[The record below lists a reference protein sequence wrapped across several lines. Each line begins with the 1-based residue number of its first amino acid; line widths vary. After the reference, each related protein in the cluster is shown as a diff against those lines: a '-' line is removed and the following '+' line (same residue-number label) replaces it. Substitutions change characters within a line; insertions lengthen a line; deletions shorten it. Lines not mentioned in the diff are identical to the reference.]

1 MKPTDRSLAP
11 HRNRLR
17 VAVWLAGFL
26 ALVPL
31 PQLLAQQSNSSQLN
45 WVRRDRNAAT
55 SSTAQ
60 HHLTLAAP
68 VGEPQSTAPTAFSS
82 NAPAVLRWRTPGVSR
97 AAASGTVSDQPV
109 KMITVSQTEPASI
122 QTASQPTLVTD
133 SEIPYRVPAAVNATQ
148 ARTAGSLREPRELPK
163 MDAGRDRL
171 IQLVSQNQDVPDE
184 IVPIEESESGEAA
197 PPDAPL
203 DAAPGSAPSP
213 APAQEPL
220 PPPRSSAAE
229 SAGEDEPESCDRN
242 YNERNCC
249 DDEERCGDARLQ
261 WQRDAL
267 AKISLD
273 ITPQLRPD
281 ELDPFKEESLRN
293 ADLAQ
298 SPVREWRNRQGTVI
312 ATGRLNNIQRGR
324 LLVLDESNQIVK
336 IPFRELSDDDLCFAT
351 AWWRVPNE
359 CTFGDDVYLARN
371 WTPST
376 LTWKATGVC
385 HKPLYFEE
393 PQLERYGH
401 TTGHVVQPF
410 LSGAHFFMNVVTL
423 PYHAGINPPWECQY
437 PLGYYRPG
445 SCAPWLVPPVPLSVR
460 GALWEAGVIAGGV
473 AIIP

>member
-1 MKPTDRSLAP
+1 MKPIDRSGA
-11 HRNRLR
+11 LR
-17 VAVWLAGFL
+17 RDRWRFAVWLAGIL

-31 PQLLAQQSNSSQLN
+31 PPLFAQQSTSQLN

-55 SSTAQ
+55 QTTAQ

-68 VGEPQSTAPTAFSS
+68 TRESQPATSAPSAS
-82 NAPAVLRWRTPGVSR
+82 NSPAVLRWRTPNASR
-97 AAASGTVSDQPV
+97 AAASGRVSDESVKMVTVSRA
-109 KMITVSQTEPASI
+109 EPAPIS
-122 QTASQPTLVTD
+122 TASQPTLVTD
-133 SEIPYRVPAAVNATQ
+133 SEIPYRIPAAEDA
-148 ARTAGSLREPRELPK
+148 AWDREAGPTREPRELPK
-163 MDAGRDRL
+163 VDLGPDRL
-171 IQLVSQNQDVPDE
+171 IQLVSQNQDIPDD
-184 IVPIEESESGEAA
+184 IVPNAEPDVRQTA
-197 PPDAPL
+197 PADDAPHSDL
-203 DAAPGSAPSP
+203 PPAA
-213 APAQEPL
+213 AQEPL
-220 PPPRSSAAE
+220 PPPSSSADE
-229 SAGEDEPESCDRN
+229 SGADETEESCNRT

-249 DDEERCGDARLQ
+249 DDEDRCGDARMQ

-298 SPVREWRNRQGTVI
+298 SPVREWRNRQGSVI
-312 ATGRLNNIQRGR
+312 TTGRLNNIQRGR
-324 LLVLDESNQIVK
+324 LLVLDENNQIVK

-359 CTFGDDVYLARN
+359 CTFGDDVYLARS

>member
-1 MKPTDRSLAP
+1 VTQTDAAAARRRDRF
-11 HRNRLR
+11 HR
-17 VAVWLAGFL
+17 AAWLAGIL
-26 ALVPL
+26 ALVPFHFL
-31 PQLLAQQSNSSQLN
+31 SAQQTDSSQLN
-45 WVRRDRNAAT
+45 WVRRDRTAAT
-55 SSTAQ
+55 QTTTQ
-60 HHLTLAAP
+60 HSLTLAKPIRSAQTAAQP
-68 VGEPQSTAPTAFSS
+68 VADSES
-82 NAPAVLRWRTPGVSR
+82 PAVLRWSTPSVSR
-97 AAASGTVSDQPV
+97 ARASGTLSDQPI
-109 KMITVSQTEPASI
+109 KMVTASKTEPAPVR
-122 QTASQPTLVTD
+122 TVTQPTLVTD
-133 SEIPYRVPAAVNATQ
+133 SEIPFRLP
-148 ARTAGSLREPRELPK
+148 TAGDAPWERAAGATREPRELPK

-171 IQLVSQNQDVPDE
+171 IQLVSQNQEIPDN
-184 IVPIEESESGEAA
+184 IVPTEESEPRAMDPADTVGENRLS
-197 PPDAPL
+197 PPPV
-203 DAAPGSAPSP
+203 
-213 APAQEPL
+213 QEPL
-220 PPPRSSAAE
+220 PPPAQSRGYARE
-229 SAGEDEPESCDRN
+229 KDEKEPCDRN
-242 YNERNCC
+242 YNERDCC
-249 DDEERCGDARLQ
+249 EDEKRCGDARMQ

-281 ELDPFKEESLRN
+281 ELDPYKEESLRN

-312 ATGRLNNIQRGR
+312 TTGRLNNIQRGR
-324 LLVLDESNQIVK
+324 LLVLDEDNQIVK
-336 IPFRELSDDDLCFAT
+336 IAFRDLSDDDLCFAT

-359 CTFGDDVYLARN
+359 CTFGRDDVYLARS

-423 PYHAGINPPWECQY
+423 PYHAGINPPWECRY